1 MNTKSKL
8 LRLIAFCIVPAML
21 FVACG
26 GKETPVEEPVETAT
40 PTPEVKAEATVP
52 PAPVTETKTEEESG
66 IKVDSVEKLLEEI
79 KPGAEIVIIPGNYDL
94 EIEKLWEEQGE
105 AFNDKHEYVKIRDV
119 FDGAE
124 LVITNV
130 EGLKIRGG
138 SDSFGDTKIV
148 VNPRY
153 AAVLAFE
160 KCKDIK
166 IENMT
171 VGHTETGTC
180 TGNVLDFF
188 GCKNVEINNMDIY
201 GCGVFGL
208 GLFRGCSDITVNNS
222 TIRDCYY
229 GPFEYR
235 EGKGAL
241 TFNDSKLI
249 DSGAYNYDATSES
262 SVILNKC
269 TLGDKET
276 TCADSRGDIE
286 LNDCTLGEVEPYYYP
301 DLDDGFD
308 YNFDPS
314 TLDLKK
320 MSEVPIDDYITDR
333 SWTGY
338 IIKNTKTGETTYL
351 PFYDDNVDI
360 LMASYCEFYYDNDYY
375 DYKHYWINLNDE
387 LLEGRW
393 YETSLWGGA
402 LLHNP
407 DDDEP
412 YAYIGVYKDTSKE
425 DAHPWLCVS
434 FDDFEVWYY

>member
-8 LRLIAFCIVPAML
+8 VRLIALCIVPAML

-52 PAPVTETKTEEESG
+52 PAPVTESELEEESG

-79 KPGAEIVIIPGNYDL
+79 KPGAEIVITPGNYDL

-160 KCKDIK
+160 KCKDIQ

-208 GLFRGCSDITVNNS
+208 GLFKGCADITVNNS

-249 DSGAYNYDATSES
+249 DSGAYNYDATTES
-262 SVILNKC
+262 RVVMNKC

-320 MSEVPIDDYITDR
+320 MTEVMIDDYITNR

-338 IIKNTKTGETTYL
+338 LIKNTKTGEATYL

-360 LMASYCEFYYDNDYY
+360 LMASYCEFFYENDYF
-375 DYKHYWINLNDE
+375 DYSHYWINLNDE

-393 YETSLWGGA
+393 YSTSLWGGA

-407 DDDEP
+407 DDNEP
-412 YAYIGVYKDTSKE
+412 YAYVAVYKDSSKE